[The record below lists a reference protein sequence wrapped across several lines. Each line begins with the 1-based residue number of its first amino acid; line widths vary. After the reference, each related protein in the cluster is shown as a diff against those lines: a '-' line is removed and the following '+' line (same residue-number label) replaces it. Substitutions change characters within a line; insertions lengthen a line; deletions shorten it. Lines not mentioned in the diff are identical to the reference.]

1 MASWLLTWGSATC
14 VVSALLLGM
23 PTLAHAESDT
33 DRAGARASAEA
44 GVTAYNGGQYSEALD
59 LLRRAESL
67 VHAPTHL
74 LFMARA
80 SDKLGRLVQAHELY
94 LKISREPLAKDAPR
108 AFVAAQQAAIHEVT
122 AIENRL
128 PYLTINT
135 DVALTNGS
143 KVTLDDREIP
153 NVLIG
158 IPIPV
163 DPGNHIVVARSASGQ
178 GGEPANVTLEES
190 KREQVTVKVPS
201 QTAASP
207 TAVVSPPP
215 QGASQAQPTSP
226 LTTATSPA
234 ELDANSQP
242 RKGSAAVVAF
252 SAIGVGVVG
261 AAIGTVFLIQRGS
274 KQSDADSAYN
284 DCKTRY
290 CGPSDISKF
299 TQLDKDAATAGT
311 IAVVSYG
318 VGAAALTAGLYL
330 LLTGHGKRTAAQQM
344 PTFVPYVGLNQAG
357 ASVRF

>member
-1 MASWLLTWGSATC
+1 
-14 VVSALLLGM
+14 M
-23 PTLAHAESDT
+23 PSLAHAESDT

-44 GVTAYNGGQYSEALD
+44 GVAAYNGGQYSEALD

-80 SDKLGRLVQAHELY
+80 SEKLGRLVQAHELY
-94 LKISREPLAKDAPR
+94 LKISREPLATNAPR

-135 DVALTNGS
+135 DVALTSGS
-143 KVTLDDREIP
+143 KVTLDDRELP

-163 DPGNHIVVARSASGQ
+163 DPGNHIVVAKSASGQ
-178 GGEPANVTLEES
+178 GGEPANVTLAES
-190 KREQVTVKVPS
+190 KREQVTVKVPN
-201 QTAASP
+201 QTVASP
-207 TAVVSPPP
+207 AAVVSAPP

-226 LTTATSPA
+226 VTTATAPA

-242 RKGSAAVVAF
+242 RKGPPAIVAY

-284 DCKTRY
+284 DCRTRY

-299 TQLDKDAATAGT
+299 TQLDKDAAKAGNL
-311 IAVVSYG
+311 AVVSYG
-318 VGAAALTAGLYL
+318 VGAAALTTGLYL
-330 LLTGHGKRTAAQQM
+330 LLTGHAKRTAALHM
-344 PTFVPYVGLNQAG
+344 PPIVPYVGLNQAG
-357 ASVRF
+357 ALVHF